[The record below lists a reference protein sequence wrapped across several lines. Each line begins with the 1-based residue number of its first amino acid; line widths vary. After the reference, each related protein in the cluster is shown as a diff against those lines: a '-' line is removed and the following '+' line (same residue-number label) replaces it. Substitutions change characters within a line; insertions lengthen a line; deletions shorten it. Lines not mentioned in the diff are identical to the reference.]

1 MRETMRYEIPCVKQ
15 ISETSCA
22 SADYT
27 MVSNALKINSSLDDI
42 LKVTKSEIGFAPF
55 WKWLVEEKNIEI
67 IDFSQ
72 NNLQSWSKNGFT
84 DFSQNIDPKVIKFL
98 NDRMKNSGDYQKDLQ
113 FLFQNEKFKFYNQKP
128 STDLLKEYF
137 SKGYVCDVMLDPW
150 LIYGEEPEFYSL
162 HRVFITDING
172 DEITF
177 RDPSDDSPEIFKS
190 NTANFDKAFQIEG
203 AELTCYK
210 AKEK

>member
-1 MRETMRYEIPCVKQ
+1 MRETIRYEIPCVKQ

-27 MVSNALKINSSLDDI
+27 MVANALKINSSLDDI

-55 WKWLVEEKNIEI
+55 WKWLVEEKNIEV

-84 DFSQNIDPKVIKFL
+84 DFSQNTDPKVVKFFD
-98 NDRMKNSGDYQKDLQ
+98 DRIKNSSDYQKDLQ
-113 FLFQNEKFKFYNQKP
+113 SLFQNEKFKFFNQKP
-128 STDLLKEYF
+128 SVDLLKEYF

-162 HRVFITDING
+162 HRVFIVDIND
-172 DEITF
+172 DEIIF
-177 RDPSDDSPEIFKS
+177 NDPSLDGGEFFKS
-190 NTANFDKAFQIEG
+190 NTINFQKAFQIEG
-203 AELTCYK
+203 SELTCYK
-210 AKEK
+210 TR

>member
-1 MRETMRYEIPCVKQ
+1 MREAMKYENPCIKQ

-27 MVSNALKINSSLDDI
+27 MVANALNLNNSLEEI
-42 LKVTKSEIGFAPF
+42 LQVTKSEIGFAPF
-55 WKWLVEEKNIEI
+55 WKWLVEKNNIEI
-67 IDFSQ
+67 VDFTENDLQSWAENGFSNFSQNTDPKVSKFFCDRIKNPQDYQ
-72 NNLQSWSKNGFT
+72 NNLQSLFKNE
-84 DFSQNIDPKVIKFL
+84 N
-98 NDRMKNSGDYQKDLQ
+98 
-113 FLFQNEKFKFYNQKP
+113 FKFNNQKP
-128 STDLLKEYF
+128 SVDLLKEYF
-137 SKGYVCDVMLDPW
+137 SKNYVCDVMLDPW
-150 LIYGEEPEFYSL
+150 WIYGEEPEFYSL

-190 NTANFDKAFQIEG
+190 NTTNFDKAFEITG

-210 AKEK
+210 IIGQ